1 MRRSAVYARSDGE
14 GADDETEGLA
24 GSGEGSSAQRAWRT
38 RTSRMDAL
46 QEPVPSL
53 VEVIRQRRADGG
65 GGEKPWSEPR
75 GDGATDGGGKR
86 LWREQ

>member
-1 MRRSAVYARSDGE
+1 MRSSAVYARSDGE

-46 QEPVPSL
+46 QEPVPTGVVKGFALAAVLFVL
-53 VEVIRQRRADGG
+53 VKLLQGWMWGDGEEVI
-65 GGEKPWSEPR
+65 
-75 GDGATDGGGKR
+75 
-86 LWREQ
+86 

>member
-24 GSGEGSSAQRAWRT
+24 SGEGSSAQRAWRT

-46 QEPVPSL
+46 QEPVSTGVVRGFALAAVLFVL
-53 VEVIRQRRADGG
+53 VKLLQGWMWGDGEEVI
-65 GGEKPWSEPR
+65 
-75 GDGATDGGGKR
+75 
-86 LWREQ
+86 

>member
-24 GSGEGSSAQRAWRT
+24 SGEGSSAQRAWRT

-46 QEPVPSL
+46 QEPVPTVVVKGFALAAVLFVL
-53 VEVIRQRRADGG
+53 VKLLQG
-65 GGEKPWSEPR
+65 WMW
-75 GDGATDGGGKR
+75 GDG
-86 LWREQ
+86 E